1 MSNVSKYF
9 SQDSIRHRSFSLD
22 FYLKCQ
28 VSQNVKFFQIIS
40 PRIQFDSAHLV
51 QNFQNYSHSLRFPLK
66 SKLHNHHVLNLP
78 KSFVLSCTVSHVY
91 LEFLLVFCCFFCCF
105 IASSICM
112 FVFVDQKKKKKIYKC
127 QK

>member
-1 MSNVSKYF
+1 MFQNLSQDSIQRRSFSPDFFYFFYYYLKMLNVSKYF

-51 QNFQNYSHSLRFPLK
+51 QNFQNYSHSLRFPLQIK
-66 SKLHNHHVLNLP
+66 V
-78 KSFVLSCTVSHVY
+78 
-91 LEFLLVFCCFFCCF
+91 
-105 IASSICM
+105 A
-112 FVFVDQKKKKKIYKC
+112 
-127 QK
+127 